1 MKVSR
6 AQMAENK
13 AKILEEACRLFQQ
26 KGFDGVTLAEVMRSA
41 GLTHGAFYGHFR
53 SKEDLIAQILQH
65 RCEKMRQ
72 SDVDLGSILDA
83 YLSPQHCESQG
94 TGCHIPAMAPA
105 LGPDMVHH
113 SPEARAALTES
124 IRVQIDRMAAL
135 APAEAPEEQRRIA
148 IRSWSA
154 MVGALLLAKASDDP
168 ALAAEIL
175 AEVRAGVK
183 TGLEG

>member
-6 AQMAENK
+6 AQMAENRSR
-13 AKILEEACRLFQQ
+13 ILEAACHMFQQ
-26 KGFDGVTLAEVMRSA
+26 KGFDGVTLAEVMKAA

-65 RCEKMRQ
+65 RCEKMRD
-72 SDVDLGSILDA
+72 SRPSLESFLDS
-83 YLSPQHCESQG
+83 YLSPGIC
-94 TGCHIPAMAPA
+94 TDPTRGCHIPALAPA

-124 IRVQIDRMAAL
+124 IRVQIDRLGAAFPET
-135 APAEAPEEQRRIA
+135 APGEQRRAA
-148 IRSWSA
+148 IRTWAA

-168 ALAAEIL
+168 DLATEIL
-175 AEVRAGVK
+175 SEVRVGIVSGSTA
-183 TGLEG
+183 